1 MLQKPVIGIP
11 CDVKMIGHFPFH
23 AVGDKYVA
31 AAAGAAGGVPVLI
44 PSLGD
49 EDQIRALL
57 QLVDGLLL
65 PGSPSNVEPAHYQGE
80 PSRAGT
86 LHDPARD
93 ATTLPLIRLALEAG
107 VPLLGICRGFQ
118 EINVALGGELYQ
130 HVQEEDGKMDHR
142 EPDTDDLEQMYGPA
156 HELAITP
163 DGWLHGWTGKTQARI
178 NSIHQQGIKR
188 LAESLVAEGYAS
200 DGLVE
205 AYRVEGA
212 RAFAFAVQWH
222 PEWKYWE
229 NTLSQAIF
237 KAFGDACRERRMRRE
252 SSLTR

>member
-1 MLQKPVIGIP
+1 MQKPVIGIP
-11 CDVKMIGHFPFH
+11 CDLKMIGHFPFH

-31 AAAGAAGGVPVLI
+31 AAAGAAGGVPILI

-49 EDQIRALL
+49 EAQIRALL

-65 PGSPSNVEPAHYQGE
+65 PGSPSNVEPRHYQGE
-80 PSRAGT
+80 PSRSGT

-93 ATTLPLIRLALEAG
+93 ATTLPLIRLALEEG

-118 EINVALGGELYQ
+118 EINVVLGGELFQ
-130 HVQEEDGKMDHR
+130 HVQEEAGKLDHR
-142 EPDTDDLEQMYGPA
+142 EPATDDLELMYGPA
-156 HELAITP
+156 HDLSIVP
-163 DGWLHGWTGKTQARI
+163 DGWLHQWTGKSTAHI

-188 LAESLVAEGYAS
+188 LADTLVAEGYAS

-205 AYRVEGA
+205 AYRVEGSA
-212 RAFAFAVQWH
+212 AFAFAVQWH

-237 KAFGDACRERRMRRE
+237 KAFGDACRERRMRRN
-252 SSLTR
+252 L